1 MFHASWCKC
10 ILCEGLVYGIK
21 NNVFDP
27 PKRYINKERTR
38 YNLATSNTCSKL
50 VTVTVVAITSETGV
64 TVTTITGSVAAR
76 ATESGTVAARAITT
90 KAGVT
95 VTAITGTETARAI
108 TSEAGSVGAGAIR
121 RVSTAGAI
129 RRVSTSGTIRRVS
142 TAGAIRRVA
151 AAGTIVLRAV
161 VLATIVVLG
170 AVVLG
175 AISVGHAI
183 LRGSGNDGSDG
194 GGKSELLSEHGI

>member
-108 TSEAGSVGAGAIR
+108 TSEAGSVAAGTIWR
-121 RVSTAGAI
+121 ISTAGTI
-129 RRVSTSGTIRRVS
+129 GRISTAGTIRRVS
-142 TAGAIRRVA
+142 T
-151 AAGTIVLRAV
+151 AGTIVLRAV

-175 AISVGHAI
+175 AIRVGHAI
-183 LRGSGNDGSDG
+183 LRGSGNDGSDS
-194 GGKSELLSEHGI
+194 GGKSKLLSEHGI